1 MVGIILAGFGVISVF
16 QVLSSGM
23 IQVEKIASRGA
34 QMPEGRFVSKLFSS
48 HIEDMLDIFLSLK
61 TG

>member
-1 MVGIILAGFGVISVF
+1 MISVCQVFSSGVIK
-16 QVLSSGM
+16 
-23 IQVEKIASRGA
+23 VEEIASRGA

>member
-34 QMPEGRFVSKLFSS
+34 QMPERRSVSKLISL
-48 HIEDMLDIFLSLK
+48 HIKDMLNTSLSLK